1 MTWPASASINTPCCR
16 SACCCAD
23 RFPSATLL
31 RNYHGPVAV
40 VVDGRDTVVP
50 EQFGLRLYEGYA
62 GPKWLWRFPNG
73 VHTQIMAPPEVFWS
87 EVVAFWQNPGAPH

>member
-1 MTWPASASINTPCCR
+1 MLPVR
-16 SACCCAD
+16 LLLRD

-40 VVDGRDTVVP
+40 VVDGWDTVVP

-62 GPKWLWRFPNG
+62 GPKRLWRFPNG

-87 EVVAFWQNPGAPH
+87 EVIAFWQNPGVTH